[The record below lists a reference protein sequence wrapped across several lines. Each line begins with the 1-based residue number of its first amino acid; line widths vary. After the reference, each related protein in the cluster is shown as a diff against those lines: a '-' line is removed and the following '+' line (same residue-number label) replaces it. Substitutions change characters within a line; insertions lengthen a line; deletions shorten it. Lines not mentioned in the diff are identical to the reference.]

1 MKMTMNKKHKKLLQ
15 FFLVLLFLLVLI
27 VAVKTYFPVGKI
39 FHLSPTQKEGFV
51 NHRQIRNELPN
62 SLSFDFEVN
71 PNSAT
76 PSGLYKGIAHSGQFS
91 AKVFGK
97 NSYSLN
103 IERKVAETGTSNLK
117 AIAIS
122 SWVFIFPTKSKVISD
137 LALAISNELGVIVA
151 WKKVKVEG
159 NEIPLGKWFKVSGL
173 FDLSDIHMMPD
184 YKIQVYYWNNSNTD
198 ILVDD
203 FYIVFGGPKPRKGDS
218 TLVDLA
224 HGTPFTPKFNFPPYP
239 FHHFGK
245 EEINNENS
253 SFLIK
258 YGKTKEGDIS
268 PYDRIFSGHFI
279 SDNRGTEDLLVINKA
294 GKADLFTLCRDDK
307 AFRKITPVIPPDL
320 QSFFQ
325 SADVITGCFS
335 GGGTAQLLLSGPK
348 GLLVGEFEKIRDAC
362 SGNAV
367 KASFKTLWK
376 TTNNPFP
383 AGTGHLIAADLY
395 GNNVT
400 EILTTAADGSWKVF
414 RFDKGK
420 KEPLTV
426 LASGDSDPLKQWNN
440 LQNDFK
446 ITPGRFLQKY
456 PQEILLT
463 VSGDKT
469 KPGYSWSLLRFDP
482 ASHSFNPCFNEKQ
495 NHLGKTIGMDT
506 LKPGDEIFTGTF
518 DNSGKIQVFRYNRDW
533 RYDLKEI
540 RFNDS
545 TFQIIANMDFTGH
558 EKDFDPKYYEIL
570 RLVPAMLV
578 NPRLTSLL
586 VIGKN
591 CKNKDPKQ
599 KECKEFIN
607 LPALPG
613 TIQVF
618 TFQNTE
624 K

>member
-1 MKMTMNKKHKKLLQ
+1 MKMTMNIKHKKLLQ
-15 FFLVLLFLLVLI
+15 FFLVLLFLIVLI

-39 FHLSPTQKEGFV
+39 FHLSPTPYEEFV
-51 NHRQIRNELPN
+51 NRRQIRNELPN
-62 SLSFDFEVN
+62 SLYFDFEVD
-71 PNSAT
+71 PNSAI

-122 SWVFIFPTKSKVISD
+122 SWVFIFPTKSEVISD
-137 LALAISNELGVIVA
+137 LALAISNGLGVNVT

-159 NEIPLGKWFKVSGL
+159 NEIPMGKWFKVSGL
-173 FDLSDIHMMPD
+173 FDLSDIHMKPD

-203 FYIVFGGPKPRKGDS
+203 FYIVFGGPKPHKGDS
-218 TLVDLA
+218 TLVDLT
-224 HGTPFTPKFNFPPYP
+224 HGVPFTPKFNFPPYP
-239 FHHFGK
+239 FHLFGK

-253 SFLIK
+253 YFLIK

-294 GKADLFTLCRDDK
+294 GNAELFTFCKDNK
-307 AFRKITPVIPPDL
+307 VFRKITPVIPPDL
-320 QSFFQ
+320 QLFFQ
-325 SADVITGCFS
+325 SAEIITGCFS

-348 GLLVGEFEKIRDAC
+348 GLLVGEFEKVRDAC
-362 SGNAV
+362 SGNEV
-367 KASFKTLWK
+367 RASFKTLLK
-376 TTNNPFP
+376 TTINPFSSR
-383 AGTGHLIAADLY
+383 TGHLIAADLD
-395 GNNVT
+395 GNKIA
-400 EILTTAADGSWKVF
+400 EILSIAENGSWKLF
-414 RFDKGK
+414 RFVRG
-420 KEPLTV
+420 ESESLTV
-426 LASGDSDPLKQWNN
+426 IASGEGGPLKQWNSPQNN
-440 LQNDFK
+440 LK

-456 PQEILLT
+456 PQDILLT
-463 VSGDKT
+463 VSREKT
-469 KPGYSWSLLRFDP
+469 KPGYSWSLLRFDL
-482 ASHSFNPCFNEKQ
+482 SGRSFIPCFNEKQ
-495 NHLGKTIGMDT
+495 NHLGKTIGLDT

-545 TFQIIANMDFTGH
+545 TFQVIANMNFTGY

-570 RLVPAMLV
+570 RIVPAMLIS
-578 NPRLTSLL
+578 PGLTSLL

-591 CKNKDPKQ
+591 CKKKDLKE
-599 KECKEFIN
+599 KECKEFID

-613 TIQVF
+613 ILQVYS
-618 TFQNTE
+618 FQKTE

>member
-1 MKMTMNKKHKKLLQ
+1 M
-15 FFLVLLFLLVLI
+15 FSVILVVLI
-27 VAVKTYFPVGKI
+27 VVAGLSARYIPFNKI
-39 FHLSPTQKEGFV
+39 LKISGTKEAEFV
-51 NHRQIRNELPN
+51 NRQHISAEVPHTLY
-62 SLSFDFEVN
+62 FDFEVD
-71 PNSAT
+71 PK
-76 PSGLYKGIAHSGQFS
+76 SGNTGTLYKGIAHSGHYS
-91 AKVFGK
+91 TKTFGK
-97 NSYSLN
+97 NSFSFAV
-103 IERKVAETGTSNLK
+103 ERKAGDIGLGNLGAVAMSAWVYVFPGKNDPLGTFVFTASNDN
-117 AIAIS
+117 INI
-122 SWVFIFPTKSKVISD
+122 
-137 LALAISNELGVIVA
+137 A
-151 WKKVKVEG
+151 WKGIRVSGSEV
-159 NEIPLGKWFKVSGL
+159 PRGKWFKISGM
-173 FDLSDIHMMPD
+173 FDLSDVTFKPG
-184 YKIQVYYWNNSNTD
+184 YKLVFYFWNNSSTD

-218 TLVDLA
+218 TLVDLTG
-224 HGTPFTPKFNFPPYP
+224 GTPFTPKFNFPPYP
-239 FHHFGK
+239 FHLFGK

-258 YGKTKEGDIS
+258 HGKTKEGDIS

-440 LQNDFK
+440 LQTDFK

-482 ASHSFNPCFNEKQ
+482 ASHSFIPCFDEKQ
-495 NHLGKTIGMDT
+495 NHLGKTIGLDT
-506 LKPGDEIFTGTF
+506 LKPDDQILSGIF
-518 DNSGKIQVFRYNRDW
+518 DNSGKRKVFRYNRDW

-545 TFQIIANMDFTGH
+545 TFQVIANMDFTGY
-558 EKDFDPKYYEIL
+558 EKDFNPKYYEIL
-570 RLVPAMLV
+570 RFFPAMLV
-578 NPRLTSLL
+578 NPGLTSFL

-591 CKNKDPKQ
+591 CKNKDPKE
-599 KECKEFIN
+599 KECKEFVD

-613 TIQVF
+613 TLQVY
-618 TFQNTE
+618 TLRKTE

>member
-1 MKMTMNKKHKKLLQ
+1 MQKKQKR
-15 FFLVLLFLLVLI
+15 FLLFSVILVVLI
-27 VAVKTYFPVGKI
+27 VVAALSARYIPFNKI
-39 FHLSPTQKEGFV
+39 LKISGTTETEFV
-51 NHRQIRNELPN
+51 NRQHISSEIPHTLY
-62 SLSFDFEVN
+62 FDFEVD
-71 PNSAT
+71 PK
-76 PSGLYKGIAHSGQFS
+76 SGNTGTLYKGIAHSGHYS
-91 AKVFGK
+91 TKTFGK
-97 NSYSLN
+97 NSFSFAV
-103 IERKVAETGTSNLK
+103 ERKAGDIGLGNLGAVAMSAWVYVFPGKNDPLGTFVFTASNDN
-117 AIAIS
+117 I
-122 SWVFIFPTKSKVISD
+122 
-137 LALAISNELGVIVA
+137 NVA
-151 WKKVKVEG
+151 WKGILVSGSEV
-159 NEIPLGKWFKVSGL
+159 PRGKWFKISGM
-173 FDLSDIHMMPD
+173 FDLSDVTFKPG
-184 YKIQVYYWNNSNTD
+184 YKLVFYFWNNSSTD

-218 TLVDLA
+218 TLVDLTG
-224 HGTPFTPKFNFPPYP
+224 GTPFTPKFNFPPYP
-239 FHHFGK
+239 FHLFGK

-258 YGKTKEGDIS
+258 HGKTKEGDIS

-440 LQNDFK
+440 LQTDFK

-482 ASHSFNPCFNEKQ
+482 ASHSFIPCFNEKQ
-495 NHLGKTIGMDT
+495 NHLGKTIGLDT
-506 LKPGDEIFTGTF
+506 LKPDDQILSGIF
-518 DNSGKIQVFRYNRDW
+518 DNSGKRKVFRYNRDW

-545 TFQIIANMDFTGH
+545 TFQVIANMDFIGY
-558 EKDFDPKYYEIL
+558 EKDFNPKYYEIL

-578 NPRLTSLL
+578 NPGLTSFL

-591 CKNKDPKQ
+591 CKKKDPKE
-599 KECKEFIN
+599 KECKEFID

-613 TIQVF
+613 ILQVF
-618 TFQNTE
+618 TLQNTE

>member
-1 MKMTMNKKHKKLLQ
+1 MQKKQKR
-15 FFLVLLFLLVLI
+15 FLLFSVILVVLI
-27 VAVKTYFPVGKI
+27 VVAALSARYIPFNKI
-39 FHLSPTQKEGFV
+39 LKISGTTETEFV
-51 NHRQIRNELPN
+51 NRQHISSEIPHTLY
-62 SLSFDFEVN
+62 FDFEVD
-71 PNSAT
+71 PK
-76 PSGLYKGIAHSGQFS
+76 SGNTGTLYKGIAHSGHYS
-91 AKVFGK
+91 TKTFGK
-97 NSYSLN
+97 NSFSFAV
-103 IERKVAETGTSNLK
+103 ERKAGDIGLGNLGAVAMSAWVYVFPGKNDPLGTFVFTASNDN
-117 AIAIS
+117 I
-122 SWVFIFPTKSKVISD
+122 
-137 LALAISNELGVIVA
+137 NVA
-151 WKKVKVEG
+151 WKGILVSGSEV
-159 NEIPLGKWFKVSGL
+159 PRGKWFKISGM
-173 FDLSDIHMMPD
+173 FDLSDVTFKPG
-184 YKIQVYYWNNSNTD
+184 YKLVFYFWNNSSTD

-218 TLVDLA
+218 TLVDLTG
-224 HGTPFTPKFNFPPYP
+224 GTPFTPKFNFPPYP
-239 FHHFGK
+239 FHLFGK

-258 YGKTKEGDIS
+258 HGKTKEGDIS

-440 LQNDFK
+440 LQTDFK

-482 ASHSFNPCFNEKQ
+482 ASHSFIPCFNEKQ
-495 NHLGKTIGMDT
+495 NHLGKTIGLDT

-545 TFQIIANMDFTGH
+545 TFQVIANMDFIGY
-558 EKDFDPKYYEIL
+558 EKDFNPKYYEIL

-578 NPRLTSLL
+578 NPGLTSFL

-591 CKNKDPKQ
+591 CKKKDPKE
-599 KECKEFIN
+599 KECKEFIDT
-607 LPALPG
+607 PELPG
-613 TIQVF
+613 IIQVYSL
-618 TFQNTE
+618 QKTE